1 MNVVG
6 FFEHGK
12 TAGYSAFWYRLMR
25 INTGR
30 EVVYHCKKMVEG
42 IVRRLMIVGIA

>member
-6 FFEHGK
+6 FLSTENSWLLCILVPIDADK
-12 TAGYSAFWYRLMR
+12 YRKGGSIPLQ
-25 INTGR
+25 
-30 EVVYHCKKMVEG
+30 KMVEG